1 MAISDLA
8 TASENL
14 FTAISGEA
22 VSDTVKSN
30 VTDAT
35 SILALGLSIL
45 QRSTSFN
52 VDGVVAGSTEALNG
66 ITQAI
71 KAARTPLTTSV
82 PAIAGA

>member
-22 VSDTVKSN
+22 VSDTVKAN
-30 VTDAT
+30 VSDGT

-45 QRSTSFN
+45 ERSTSFN
-52 VDGVVAGSTEALNG
+52 IDGVVAGSTDALNG
-66 ITQAI
+66 ITKAI
-71 KAARTPLTTSV
+71 TAAKTPLTTST
-82 PAIAGA
+82 PAIASA

>member
-14 FTAISGEA
+14 FTAISGET

-30 VTDAT
+30 VTDVT

-71 KAARTPLTTSV
+71 KAARTPLTTTT